1 MRKKILILSF
11 FFLAVSC
18 SIFEKGEKL
27 DPESEEFL
35 STTRYIITSEEKKEF
50 LSLPPEKRKDY
61 IEEFWKRRPEGF
73 KEEYYR
79 RIEYANKMFR
89 GGGRPGWLQDRGMVY
104 IIYGPPTHMEK
115 YPMGSASYPYA
126 HEIWYYEYL
135 QIVFVD
141 LYGSGDYRLTSESL
155 FILDTIRRIPTAQ
168 VLDWKTSKEI
178 RGAGLK
184 FEVESEKVENGVKI
198 KILIPYENISLREES
213 GRLETELEANIVI
226 SGTESVNK
234 LETYKISYSI
244 EEIEKLSER
253 HYKIEIPLK
262 LKSGK
267 YTAKITILNRFS
279 KEKASKKINFS
290 I

>member
-1 MRKKILILSF
+1 MKKILILSL

-18 SIFEKGEKL
+18 SIFERREKL
-27 DPESEEFL
+27 DSESEEFL

-61 IEEFWKRRPEGF
+61 IEEFWKKRPEGF
-73 KEEYYR
+73 KEEYYS
-79 RIEYANKMFR
+79 RIEYANQMFR

-104 IIYGPPTHMEK
+104 IMYGPPTHMEK

-126 HEIWYYEYL
+126 HEVWYYEYL
-135 QIVFVD
+135 QIVFHD
-141 LYGSGDYRLTSESL
+141 PYGSGDYRLTDESL
-155 FILDTIRRIPTAQ
+155 FILDTIRRIPTSQILEARP
-168 VLDWKTSKEI
+168 SKE
-178 RGAGLK
+178 RKDENLK
-184 FEVESEKVENGVKI
+184 FEAEIEEIEEGVII
-198 KILIPYENISLREES
+198 KILIPYESIFLREID
-213 GRLETELEANIVI
+213 GRLETELETNLTV
-226 SGTESVNK
+226 SGTQSLTK
-234 LETYKISYSI
+234 SETFKISYLK

-253 HYKIEIPLK
+253 YYKIEIPLK

-279 KEKASKKINFS
+279 KGKASGKIKFS